1 MKKHIK
7 TFMLFVFLLFAFPF
21 FAETSAKAESEP
33 LITEKCESDKRRFNL
48 SFSYEEETGMIDLFD
63 VSDGGRIATCINRNI
78 NIYDENG
85 IYDFT
90 VYTNIT
96 RTQIDLSWD
105 NDILLVYLRLSGDFG
120 DDYHVIRIKGFDEYD
135 IYSCPADE
143 NTEKFWNSL
152 EQHKD
157 ELLTDKGRYY
167 VNYGNLRYTDNETG
181 SDYAITENTSFRPY
195 WLLIIPL
202 LTAVIWFGF
211 MRKRVKKW
219 EENKK
224 SP

>member
-1 MKKHIK
+1 MKKHII
-7 TFMLFVFLLFAFPF
+7 MLFIFLLSVTFPF
-21 FAETSAKAESEP
+21 FAETSVKAESEP
-33 LITEKCESDKRRFNL
+33 LITEKCESDESRFNL
-48 SFSYEEETGMIDLFD
+48 SFSYEEETGMIDFFD
-63 VSDGGRIATCINRNI
+63 VSDDGRTAVCINNNI

-90 VYTNIT
+90 IYTNIT
-96 RTQIDLSWD
+96 RTKINLDWD
-105 NDILLVYLRLSGDFG
+105 NDILLVYLSLSGDFG
-120 DDYHVIRIKGFDEYD
+120 NDYNVIRIKGFDEYD

-143 NTEKFWNSL
+143 NTEKFWNGL
-152 EQHKD
+152 EQHDD

-167 VNYGNLRYTDNETG
+167 VHYGNLRYTDNETG
-181 SDYAITENTSFRPY
+181 SDYAVTENTSFRLY

-219 EENKK
+219 EENKN
-224 SP
+224 P